1 MHRVKA
7 RAALSDLLLLSHADI
22 IVSAITGD
30 TAPPLPKLASV
41 MSRVPLLRVV
51 GEVVVLEG
59 HGDAA
64 VLLPDSDACSKE
76 QLSEELAGAVGR
88 AWGVE
93 VQLAGRR

>member
-1 MHRVKA
+1 MKA

-22 IVSAITGD
+22 IVSATTGD
-30 TAPPLPKLASV
+30 SAPPLPKLASV

-51 GEVVVLEG
+51 GEVVVLLEG